1 MAEAKGRAIG
11 GRLELIRK
19 SADEE
24 APRLRIIVKGAAGKQ
39 LAATPVDADGSFS
52 LPARVR
58 DEAAR
63 AYIGPVDVDPDEEP
77 DRFMVY
83 RLGDLERQ
91 LELGPIPIPLDRW
104 LPWWPWSCVS
114 GSVRRCFPFPHWLS
128 EIAVNASIK
137 QATIGRFAGT
147 SAGAGASLGAGFS
160 AVSPILPEHV
170 FFLWRCGTVCQG
182 VVEVYRRV
190 CCCQPPIIFE
200 PPDPPI
206 EWEEPPIPIPDPP
219 WPIPEPDP
227 PFPPFPPG
235 PGPDPA
241 PFDALEAV
249 ATAGALDVRKLNVQR
264 DAVMARSLKGRA
276 HSEFLRLRPWLW
288 CTCGGATK
296 VAQGLIADDGT
307 FSICW
312 SGWPP
317 FFTHSGCSV
326 KYAYKVS
333 QPIGSGGASVTIY
346 DGVAAGQWFN
356 PGDNPTLTSYSP
368 WARTCAG
375 DPEIPGTGDAIVLLH
390 EIGAT
395 EAHHLATP
403 NQDTP
408 DSIVAPTANS
418 GLLDASGTDGPS
430 VNRPL
435 GGRLGLRYFFSAGT
449 KGIGA
454 RFFRVQVSRA
464 DASGDPVGGWTTVPV
479 PTWSSWRWTGSAWLH
494 ASHALGPN
502 ADGLYVIPYED
513 VDLLGPLEEWDP
525 DQYHAV
531 LDSTGIPDGRHLVRI
546 EVFDNGGNQ
555 IKPTGATGPG
565 TARAFRFG
573 LWRIPAGPPDNV
585 PFSALTHLLW
595 TDNRSAVAQ
604 IAAIRLGTVPSS
616 ATCQFL
622 EGPAGAG
629 VSFDIRAYHPS
640 PGAPQFLMDHS
651 LWVQKGLGGPVT
663 NYIVNAFGEV
673 GEPPAAPST
682 SPSQTLGTL
691 LGADTKCAFAVRLTA
706 RVKTTNGAGRLTEL
720 DDDETAAFAAQ
731 KT

>member
-19 SADEE
+19 SPDEE
-24 APRLRIIVKGAAGKQ
+24 APRLQIVVRGAGDKS
-39 LAATPVDADGSFS
+39 LATAAVGEDGSFS

-63 AYIGPVDVDPDEEP
+63 AYIGPADLDPADEP
-77 DRFMVY
+77 DRFLVY

-91 LELGPIPIPLDRW
+91 LELGPLPIPIDR
-104 LPWWPWSCVS
+104 WWPWWHWTCVS

-128 EIAVNASIK
+128 ELAVNASIK
-137 QATIGRFAGT
+137 QATISRFGG
-147 SAGAGASLGAGFS
+147 SGAGASLGGGVS
-160 AVSPILPEHV
+160 ALSPLLPEQIL
-170 FFLWRCGTVCQG
+170 FPWRCGTVCQG
-182 VVEVYRRV
+182 VVEVYRRI
-190 CCCQPPIIFE
+190 CCCQPPVILE

-206 EWEEPPIPIPDPP
+206 VWEEPPIPIPDPP
-219 WPIPEPDP
+219 WPPIPDPDP
-227 PFPPFPPG
+227 PFPPIPPG

-241 PFDALEAV
+241 PFDALDAV

-264 DAVMARSLKGRA
+264 DSIMARSLKGRA
-276 HSEFLRLRPWLW
+276 YSEFLRLRPWLW
-288 CTCGGATK
+288 CTCGGPTK
-296 VAQGLIADDGT
+296 VAQGLVSDDGS
-307 FSICW
+307 FSVCW
-312 SGWPP
+312 RGWPP
-317 FFTHSGCSV
+317 FVTQSGCSV
-326 KYAYKVS
+326 KYAYKVT
-333 QPIGSGGASVTIY
+333 QPVGPGGLSVTIY
-346 DGVAAGQWFN
+346 DGVAAGQWFD
-356 PGDNPTLTSYSP
+356 PGDTPTLTSYSP
-368 WARTCAG
+368 WARTCHG
-375 DPEIPGTGDAIVLLH
+375 DPEIPGAGDAIVLLH

-395 EAHHLATP
+395 EAHHLSTP
-403 NQDTP
+403 VQDTP
-408 DSIVAPTANS
+408 DSVAPPTANS
-418 GLLDASGTDGPS
+418 GLIDASSTDGPW

-435 GGRLGLRYFFSAGT
+435 GGRLGLRYFFSAGM

-454 RFFRVQVSRA
+454 RFFRIQVSRA
-464 DASGDPVGGWTTVPV
+464 NPSGDPVDGWTTVPV
-479 PTWSSWRWTGSAWLH
+479 PTWSSWRWTGSAWLR

-502 ADGLYVIPYED
+502 ADGLFVIPYED

-525 DQYHAV
+525 DQYHAI

-573 LWRIPAGPPDNV
+573 LWRIPAGPPDDV

-595 TDNRSAVAQ
+595 SDNRRAVAQ
-604 IAAIRLGTVPSS
+604 IDAIRLASAASS

-622 EGPAGAG
+622 EGAASDG
-629 VSFDIRAYHPS
+629 VSFDIRAYHPN
-640 PGAPQFLMDHS
+640 PGTPQFLMDHS
-651 LWVQKGLGGPVT
+651 LWVRKGLGGPIT

-673 GEPPAAPST
+673 GEPPGGAFT

-720 DDDETAAFAAQ
+720 DDDETAAFAAE